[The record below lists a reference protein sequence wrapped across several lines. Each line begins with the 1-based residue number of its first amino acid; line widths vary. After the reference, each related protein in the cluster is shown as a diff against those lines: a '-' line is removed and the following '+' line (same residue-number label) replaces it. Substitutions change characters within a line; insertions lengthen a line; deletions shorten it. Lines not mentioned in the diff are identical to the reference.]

1 MLIAVVAI
9 SITWYI
15 GNENI
20 KLEQNTIVAENNS
33 INLDLIINFGN
44 GTVLY
49 FNQTSVPD
57 GFSMYNSTQYIIGED
72 NIDSTYYSEF
82 NAYFVNSIFDT
93 ANDSNHAWSAWKY
106 EECCKWQ
113 VLDVG
118 SNLYILKNK
127 QTIAWYYQDVNE
139 FGLGNPN

>member
-15 GNENI
+15 DNEGI
-20 KLEQNTIVAENNS
+20 KLEQNTIVDGNNS

-82 NAYFVNSIFDT
+82 NAYFVRNRVLIMLNSAI
-93 ANDSNHAWSAWKY
+93 
-106 EECCKWQ
+106 
-113 VLDVG
+113 
-118 SNLYILKNK
+118 
-127 QTIAWYYQDVNE
+127 
-139 FGLGNPN
+139 

>member
-20 KLEQNTIVAENNS
+20 KLEQNTIVNENNS
-33 INLDLIINFGN
+33 INIDLIINFGN

-49 FNQTSVPD
+49 FNHTSVPN

-82 NAYFVNSIFDT
+82 NAYFVNSIFNT
-93 ANDSNHAWSAWKY
+93 ASNSNHAWAAWKY